1 MTARVLI
8 VDDIL
13 ANIKLLKARLT
24 AEYFE
29 VVTATNGHD
38 ALKICSEGHCDI
50 VLLDVM
56 MPGIDGFEVCRRLK
70 SDPKTAFL
78 PVIMVTALD
87 QASDRVKGLEAGAD
101 DFLTKPVN
109 DIALLTRVK
118 SLVRLKM
125 LTDELS
131 IRSSTTRDLGL
142 NNNDILKEVDSGRRG
157 KILLVDDRR
166 SSYERVANA
175 LSVENDVDLERD
187 AQEALFRAADFPY
200 ELIIVSMAVANFDP
214 LRLCSQLRGLERT
227 RLVPILLI
235 VDAEDESRLL
245 RGLDIGVNDYLQRPI
260 DRNEMRARVRT
271 QVRRKRFTDH
281 LRDSMHQTM
290 EMAVTDALTGLN
302 NRRYLETHL
311 ASLVDQ
317 SIARRKALSLVI
329 VDIDFFKKI
338 NDTYGHD
345 VGDEVLVEFAA
356 RIRKNIRGI
365 DLACRYGGE
374 EFVIVMPETDNALA
388 YMVAERLRQ
397 RIAAEPF
404 MVSGGATALDVT
416 ISLGLSEI
424 SVGGDT
430 PATLMKRA
438 DEALYEAKRSGRNR
452 VVIES
457 KAA

>member
-56 MPGIDGFEVCRRLK
+56 MPGLDGFEVCRLLK
-70 SDPKTAFL
+70 NDPKTAFL

-142 NNNDILKEVDSGRRG
+142 NGNDILKEVDNGRRG

-187 AQEALFRAADFPY
+187 AQEALFRAADFSY
-200 ELIIVSMAVANFDP
+200 ELIIVSLAVADFDP

-235 VDAEDESRLL
+235 VEAEDESRLL

-271 QVRRKRFTDH
+271 QIRRKRFTDH

-302 NRRYLETHL
+302 NRRYLESHL
-311 ASLVDQ
+311 TSLVEQ

-404 MVSGGATALDVT
+404 LVSGGATALDVT

-424 SVGGDT
+424 NPGGDT

-438 DEALYEAKRSGRNR
+438 DEALYEAKRGGRNR
-452 VVIES
+452 VVTEAR
-457 KAA
+457 AA